1 MCHVHELL
9 SLPQG
14 MPMEQ
19 LASQM
24 PASAACDPSYEHGH
38 QAQPPQQWLPQ
49 QPQPPSYEVSQ
60 ARHGA
65 AAEPNRNRNR
75 SEKAAPLKGPRTSK
89 PPTKKPKVRE
99 AAAVDKIASKKPK

>member
-1 MCHVHELL
+1 MNY
-9 SLPQG
+9 SLAQG

-24 PASAACDPSYEHGH
+24 PASAACDPSYENGE
-38 QAQPPQQWLPQ
+38 AQPPQQWLPQ

-60 ARHGA
+60 ARHVAA

-75 SEKAAPLKGPRTSK
+75 SEKAAPSKGPRTSK
-89 PPTKKPKVRE
+89 PPSKKPKVRE
-99 AAAVDKIASKKPK
+99 AAAADKIASKKPK

>member
-1 MCHVHELL
+1 
-9 SLPQG
+9 
-14 MPMEQ
+14 MEQ

-24 PASAACDPSYEHGH
+24 PASAACDPSYANE
-38 QAQPPQQWLPQ
+38 AQPPQQWLPQ

-75 SEKAAPLKGPRTSK
+75 SEKAAPSKGPRTSK
-89 PPTKKPKVRE
+89 PPSKKPKVRE
-99 AAAVDKIASKKPK
+99 AAATDKIASKKPK

>member
-1 MCHVHELL
+1 MNY

-24 PASAACDPSYEHGH
+24 PASAACDPSYENDE
-38 QAQPPQQWLPQ
+38 AQPPQQWLPQ

-60 ARHGA
+60 ARHGTTA
-65 AAEPNRNRNR
+65 AGAEPNRNRNR
-75 SEKAAPLKGPRTSK
+75 PEKTVPSKGSRAAM
-89 PPTKKPKVRE
+89 PPSKKPKARAATAE
-99 AAAVDKIASKKPK
+99 AAASKKPK

>member
-1 MCHVHELL
+1 MNY
-9 SLPQG
+9 SLHQG

-24 PASAACDPSYEHGH
+24 PSSAACDPSYANDE
-38 QAQPPQQWLPQ
+38 AQPPQQWLPQ

-65 AAEPNRNRNR
+65 AAAEPNRNRNR
-75 SEKAAPLKGPRTSK
+75 SEKAAPSKGPRTSK
-89 PPTKKPKVRE
+89 PPSKKPKVRKTV
-99 AAAVDKIASKKPK
+99 ATDKIASKKRK

>member
-1 MCHVHELL
+1 MNY

-24 PASAACDPSYEHGH
+24 PASAACDPSYENDE
-38 QAQPPQQWLPQ
+38 AQPPQQWLPQ

-65 AAEPNRNRNR
+65 AAEPSRNRNR
-75 SEKAAPLKGPRTSK
+75 SEKTAPSKGPRTSK
-89 PPTKKPKVRE
+89 PPSKKPKVRE
-99 AAAVDKIASKKPK
+99 AAATDKMTSKKPK